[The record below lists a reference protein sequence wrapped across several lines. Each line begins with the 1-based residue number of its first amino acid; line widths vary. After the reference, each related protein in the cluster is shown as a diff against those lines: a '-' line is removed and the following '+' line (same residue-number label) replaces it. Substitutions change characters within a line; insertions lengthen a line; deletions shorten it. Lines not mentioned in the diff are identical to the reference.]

1 MIKAVI
7 FDMDGVISDTSKL
20 HATQELKILSRFGIN
35 ISMEELIKRY
45 SGVRTKKFF
54 KELLDGIGAEY
65 DLAELMHEKWTGM
78 LEMSKKHVP
87 EIPGAISLINEAK
100 KAGLKIAVASG
111 SDKNYVLTVLK
122 TLGVQD
128 LFDAITSSEE
138 VKNGKPEPDV
148 FLLAA
153 KRMSVAPENCI
164 VIEDG
169 ISGMIA
175 AKKAGMLSIGLV
187 KDRNDES
194 YPADIR
200 VESLNEINLK
210 VLMNRK

>member
-7 FDMDGVISDTSKL
+7 FDMDGVISDTQKL
-20 HATQELKILSRFGIN
+20 HAAQESKMLSRFKIN
-35 ISMEELIKRY
+35 LSVEEMTKRY
-45 SGVRTKKFF
+45 SGVSTKKFF

-65 DLAELMHEKWTGM
+65 NLAELMHEKWAGM
-78 LEMSKKHVP
+78 LEMSKKHVD

-100 KAGLKIAVASG
+100 KAGLKIAVASA
-111 SDKNYVLTVLK
+111 SDMNYVFTVLK
-122 TLGVQD
+122 TLGVYD

-153 KRMSVAPENCI
+153 KRIGVASENCV

-169 ISGMIA
+169 ISGIIA

-200 VESLNEINLK
+200 VESLNEINL
-210 VLMNRK
+210 VDLMS